1 MSAIHPRTAYF
12 LLVRGAL
19 KFTDEVR
26 KHVESI
32 HSALLFFVVHV
43 QFNLYIV
50 HTYIYWP
57 LRLSSGI
64 KFQCVQKYHKN
75 IVKQPAGLE
84 MGRIKTA
91 FSCDWQ
97 EVNHAFRSVF

>member
-12 LLVRGAL
+12 LLVRSAL

-32 HSALLFFVVHV
+32 HSARLFFVVHV
-43 QFNLYIV
+43 QINLYIV

-75 IVKQPAGLE
+75 IVKQQKLWKAALACGL
-84 MGRIKTA
+84 T
-91 FSCDWQ
+91 W
-97 EVNHAFRSVF
+97 NRSLQVVQLELYP